1 MTYIERLEK
10 DIQRVD
16 DAIDFC
22 RSVGDEPEDF
32 VDLIDERATLV
43 STLDAALANA
53 KLVAARGF

>member
-22 RSVGDEPEDF
+22 RSVGDGPADF
-32 VDLIDERATLV
+32 CGLDRRAGRAGFRV
-43 STLDAALANA
+43 G
-53 KLVAARGF
+53 RGIG